1 MDTYENENPGVEPES
16 QPAAPGETVPAAEPL
31 ASEMAAGEPTA
42 TLDEPAVPTA
52 VLEEPLDAPAPQQP
66 VSEPVPERQSPF
78 ADSPYSV
85 NRPAEP
91 QINNGYTFP
100 GNAPKAPKQ
109 PKKKKV
115 NAHAVM
121 RVCFV
126 VAAGVFALSMI
137 MQHYFMENRFANRLQ
152 ELTDSYND
160 QNAALEEQIEAMG
173 NTGNSVSGSPA
184 AVDGLTPG
192 QVYAQNKNS
201 VVAISCSTKVSQF
214 GQVGTA
220 TSSGSGFILT
230 DDGYVITN
238 YHVIEG
244 ADIVNVITFDGTEY
258 PAMVKGY
265 DANNDLAVLKVEAQ
279 DLPTVTLGKSSDL
292 IIGDM
297 VVAIGNPLGELT
309 STQTVGYISGKD
321 RDVSTDGTVINM
333 LQTDAT
339 INPGNSGGPLFNMK
353 GEVIGITTAKYS
365 GTTSSGASIEGIG
378 FAIPIDD
385 VTKMISDIMAHG
397 YVTGAY
403 LGVSVSDISESQ
415 ASYYGC
421 GALVGEVVPGYSAAR
436 GGVQVGDLIIEL
448 GGYKVESVSGLTRVL
463 RNFEPGDTVTVT
475 VLRQGREVVLQLTL
489 DEKPNLNQPEPDE
502 NGEIPMPNEGNY
514 DDWYEYFYRRFYGK
528 DPDQQP

>member
-1 MDTYENENPGVEPES
+1 MDTYENENQGIEPVHIPEEPEI
-16 QPAAPGETVPAAEPL
+16 PAGTEVTAEESDFVETPVETPAPTISEPIPEPVEAEKESTFTDCHYVKP
-31 ASEMAAGEPTA
+31 
-42 TLDEPAVPTA
+42 EPA
-52 VLEEPLDAPAPQQP
+52 QQP
-66 VSEPVPERQSPF
+66 IR
-78 ADSPYSV
+78 
-85 NRPAEP
+85 
-91 QINNGYTFP
+91 NGYAFP
-100 GNAPKAPKQ
+100 GNTPKAPKH
-109 PKKKKV
+109 PKQRKKI
-115 NAHAVM
+115 NAGLYMGCFAV
-121 RVCFV
+121 VITAIFV
-126 VAAGVFALSMI
+126 IILVG
-137 MQHYFMENRFANRLQ
+137 MQNNTEDRLM
-152 ELTDSYND
+152 N
-160 QNAALEEQIEAMG
+160 QIEALNNKISVLEG
-173 NTGNSVSGSPA
+173 ELEDARDTGNSVSGSPA
-184 AVDGLTPG
+184 ATDGLTPG
-192 QVYAQNKNS
+192 QVYAQNKNA
-201 VVAISCSTKVSQF
+201 VVAISCSTKVSQY
-214 GQVGTA
+214 GQIGTA

-230 DDGYVITN
+230 DDGYVVTN
-238 YHVIEG
+238 FHVIEG

-265 DANNDLAVLKVEAQ
+265 DANNDLAVLKVQAQ
-279 DLPTVTLGKSSDL
+279 DLPAVTLGKSSDL

-333 LQTDAT
+333 LQTDAA

-385 VTKMISDIMAHG
+385 VTKMIADIMAHG

-403 LGVSVSDISESQ
+403 LGVSVSDIPESQ
-415 ASYYGC
+415 ASFYGR

-436 GGVQVGDLIIEL
+436 AGVQVGDLIIEM
-448 GGYKVESVSGLTRVL
+448 GGYDIESVSGLTRAL
-463 RNFEPGDTVTVT
+463 RNFEPGDKVTMT
-475 VLRQGREVVLQLTL
+475 VLRQGREVVLHLTL

-502 NGEIPMPNEGNY
+502 DGGIPMPSEGNY